1 MSLLRLCYGQDELE
15 YSDTDA
21 VAVSDCLYYHGADE
35 LEYIDTDTVAVSCC
49 VYSCAYCPG
58 AVSLENTDA
67 DADMESPAMFP
78 IAKHICTLLSIPSFI
93 APLMLLIGALFA
105 DGKHVGTP
113 SKYVCMLT
121 PPWKFT
127 FTVSSSL
134 TLVIFNCAYGN
145 TYTPFVVLN
154 DMNSLVF

>member
-15 YSDTDA
+15 YSNTDP

-49 VYSCAYCPG
+49 VYCCAYRPG
-58 AVSLENTDA
+58 GASLENNDA
-67 DADMESPAMFP
+67 DTDMESPAMFP
-78 IAKHICTLLSIPSFI
+78 ISKHICTLLSIPSFI

-113 SKYVCMLT
+113 SKYCLLYTSPSPRDRTRSRM
-121 PPWKFT
+121 P
-127 FTVSSSL
+127 SS
-134 TLVIFNCAYGN
+134 A
-145 TYTPFVVLN
+145 
-154 DMNSLVF
+154 